1 MMEIRAGGQKW
12 RVEARETKGAGE
24 DVQASWE
31 VRFEHGEREGER
43 VEMRWIPC
51 PERLTE
57 GVARKLFELAGE
69 RLWRDRRTGMI
80 YRIQLVDEGGPG
92 DDLDLSA
99 GTMLARLRTSI
110 GTTTVPYEVGRP
122 LGLAT
127 DAELEALAD
136 LAFARFEGAPA

>member
-1 MMEIRAGGQKW
+1 MEIRAGGQRW
-12 RVEARETKGAGE
+12 RVEARETQSAKGE
-24 DVQASWE
+24 VQASWE

-57 GVARKLFELAGE
+57 GEARRLFELAGE

-92 DDLDLSA
+92 DDSDLS
-99 GTMLARLRTSI
+99 GGRMLARFRTAI

-127 DAELEALAD
+127 DEELEALAD
-136 LAFARFEGAPA
+136 LAFSRIEGVPA